1 MKCRLKSR
9 SASHGVCPMP
19 VAPVRTF
26 CPTKASQMSPNIPI
40 RGRSRAAGLRGWF
53 SRNSSTSCFIIS
65 GSSSI
70 ASEVTSLET
79 CMGHILDF
87 EPPKKNF
94 VGCAIKSRCDAASH
108 SKALRPNRLEVPI
121 PFREAFGVRAR
132 PRVPSG
138 SSKRSTEATCYCEIN
153 RGPKSS
159 RPKS

>member
-19 VAPVRTF
+19 VAPVRSF
-26 CPTKASQMSPNIPI
+26 CPIKASQMSPNIPI
-40 RGRSRAAGLRGWF
+40 RGRRRAAGLRGWF

-79 CMGHILDF
+79 CMGHILAF
-87 EPPKKNF
+87 EPAKRISLLCNE
-94 VGCAIKSRCDAASH
+94 SDAVKH
-108 SKALRPNRLEVPI
+108 RTPKALRAKSIGSTDSISRS
-121 PFREAFGVRAR
+121 FWSAR
-132 PRVPSG
+132 RVPRHFG
-138 SSKRSTEATCYCEIN
+138 SSKRLPEANCYCEIN